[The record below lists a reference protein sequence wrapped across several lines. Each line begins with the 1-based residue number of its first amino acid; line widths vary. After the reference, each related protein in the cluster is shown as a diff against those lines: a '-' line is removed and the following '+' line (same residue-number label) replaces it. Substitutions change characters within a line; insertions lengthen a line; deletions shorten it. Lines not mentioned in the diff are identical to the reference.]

1 VKKDKEL
8 YMDYL
13 RALRNFNLK
22 LEKIA
27 SLLLPGVKLSSYVA
41 RHTWATLAFHAGMSI
56 GIISKAL
63 GHFSIKVTETYLKP
77 FENEKVDAVGAC
89 VGMRG
94 NRVRNIVNELQG
106 EKIDIVRFNDDVR
119 EYIKAALSPAKVS
132 EIKLDRDTLKAEVI
146 VDDDQ
151 LSLSIGKHGQ
161 NVRLASRLV
170 GWELDIRTKSMIAAE
185 ALGGKAETATVAAEE
200 AGVEAQE
207 PGKEKKTKKAQVKKA
222 PKKAAKA
229 EAKKEVKKEAKKEIK
244 KEASLGELLGLGDKI
259 AESLKNAGVKNI
271 SDIIK
276 LDLQG
281 LMEIKGIGEK
291 KAQKIIAEAKKL
303 L

>member
-1 VKKDKEL
+1 
-8 YMDYL
+8 M
-13 RALRNFNLK
+13 
-22 LEKIA
+22 
-27 SLLLPGVKLSSYVA
+27 
-41 RHTWATLAFHAGMSI
+41 
-56 GIISKAL
+56 
-63 GHFSIKVTETYLKP
+63 
-77 FENEKVDAVGAC
+77 
-89 VGMRG
+89 
-94 NRVRNIVNELQG
+94 
-106 EKIDIVRFNDDVR
+106 
-119 EYIKAALSPAKVS
+119 
-132 EIKLDRDTLKAEVI
+132 
-146 VDDDQ
+146 
-151 LSLSIGKHGQ
+151 
-161 NVRLASRLV
+161 
-170 GWELDIRTKSMIAAE
+170 DIRTKSMIAAE